1 MKVVIT
7 QAASDSLWPIYL
19 YHLEYSQQF
28 ADQFQYDIDR
38 FIVKHLEVHPL
49 LGHLYHEGRGIRRL
63 IFQKRYNIYYT
74 LRDETV
80 FVLFVF
86 DGRMNINSE
95 IRESGV
101 NLSSLLPREG
111 LE

>member
-38 FIVKHLEVHPL
+38 FIV
-49 LGHLYHEGRGIRRL
+49 
-63 IFQKRYNIYYT
+63 
-74 LRDETV
+74 
-80 FVLFVF
+80 
-86 DGRMNINSE
+86 
-95 IRESGV
+95 
-101 NLSSLLPREG
+101 
-111 LE
+111 

>member
-38 FIVKHLEVHPL
+38 FIVDNLEAHPL

-63 IFQKRYNIYYT
+63 TFQKRYNIYYT

-86 DGRMNINSE
+86 DGRMNINTE
-95 IRESGV
+95 IGASGV
-101 NLSSLLPREG
+101 NLSFLLSDDG

>member
-7 QAASDSLWPIYL
+7 RAASDSLWPIYQ
-19 YHLEYSQQF
+19 YHVEYSQQF

-38 FIVKHLEVHPL
+38 YIVENLEANPL
-49 LGHLYHEGRGIRRL
+49 LGHLCHEGRGIRRL

-86 DGRMNINSE
+86 DGRMNINGE
-95 IRESGV
+95 MRESGI
-101 NLSSLLPREG
+101 NLAALLPEDG

>member
-7 QAASDSLWPIYL
+7 QAASDSLWPIYM
-19 YHLEYSQQF
+19 YHLEYLQQF

-38 FIVKHLEVHPL
+38 YIVENLEANPL

-63 IFQKRYNIYYT
+63 IFQKRYNVYYA

-101 NLSSLLPREG
+101 NLSSLLPENG

>member
-7 QAASDSLWPIYL
+7 RAASDSLWPMYL

-38 FIVKHLEVHPL
+38 YIVENLEANPL

-63 IFQKRYNIYYT
+63 IFQKRYNVYYT

-95 IRESGV
+95 MRESGV

>member
-7 QAASDSLWPIYL
+7 QAASESLWPIYL
-19 YHLEYSQQF
+19 YHLEYSQEF

-38 FIVKHLEVHPL
+38 FIVGQLEAHPL

-63 IFQKRYNIYYT
+63 IFQKRYNVYYT
-74 LRDETV
+74 LRGETV

-86 DGRMNINSE
+86 DGRMDINSE
-95 IRESGV
+95 IRGSDID
-101 NLSSLLPREG
+101 LTSLLPEDG
-111 LE
+111 QE

>member
-7 QAASDSLWPIYL
+7 QAASESLWPIYL
-19 YHLEYSQQF
+19 YHLEYSQEF

-38 FIVKHLEVHPL
+38 FIVGQLEAHPL

-63 IFQKRYNIYYT
+63 IFQRRYNVYYT
-74 LRDETV
+74 LRGETV

-86 DGRMNINSE
+86 DGRMDINSE
-95 IRESGV
+95 IRGSGID
-101 NLSSLLPREG
+101 LTSLLPDDSE
-111 LE
+111 E